1 MQYESYIF
9 LWQTL
14 RAFLFSQLECAGC
27 GHSWYASRDA
37 VSMLTIDGPGSATS
51 VGAAPWATAK
61 FENVEK
67 QLTSPR
73 GEVGKPSA
81 ANDALKKV
89 SEPYMP
95 VLEREKSMG
104 GKPPTKTAD
113 DASKSLKQSE

>member
-1 MQYESYIF
+1 MRMESYI
-9 LWQTL
+9 LIWEI
-14 RAFLFSQLECAGC
+14 LFVFFQLECAGC

-37 VSMLTIDGPGSATS
+37 VSMLTIDGPGPVTS

-73 GEVGKPSA
+73 GESGKSSA
-81 ANDALKKV
+81 ASDALKKG

-95 VLEREKSMG
+95 VLERQKSMG
-104 GKPPTKTAD
+104 GKPPSKPAD
-113 DASKSLKQSE
+113 EVSKSLKQGK

>member
-1 MQYESYIF
+1 MN
-9 LWQTL
+9 LT
-14 RAFLFSQLECAGC
+14 FSFGKLSVYFFFQLECAGC

-37 VSMLTIDGPGSATS
+37 VSMLTIDGPGSAAS

-73 GEVGKPSA
+73 GEAGKSSA
-81 ANDALKKV
+81 ASDALKKG

-104 GKPPTKTAD
+104 GKTPTKTAD
-113 DASKSLKQSE
+113 DASKSSKQSE